1 MIDGLRALA
10 SPQAAPHAAP
20 RPYTAAMTP
29 LDDPDYLPFK
39 LDLVT
44 RRALLVRLD
53 SAQRHEAAFLD
64 ERALSPQVDG
74 GWVALDPLLSARTH
88 TAPADAIFHIGHCG
102 STLLSRLLES
112 WPGVQSLRE
121 PLPLRTLAEAWPH
134 RNQAESR
141 LSPGDAERCLDA
153 LWSAWSRPAGDDER
167 VVIKA
172 TSGCNALIE
181 PLLKGHPK
189 MRAIL
194 LDMPLRP
201 YLATLL
207 KSPDSVRDA
216 AAAATDRLRDL
227 RARSG
232 DESLLLHALSP
243 PQQCAMG
250 WIAERLRF
258 AALASAFD
266 ERVLRVDF
274 EQLLAEPD
282 TVLAGIARHLG
293 FASEGVAA
301 AMRSPAW
308 GRYSKAQ
315 AHGYGR
321 EDRAHDLT
329 LALQRHG
336 ADIAHAEQWR
346 DAFVQHHPRFAAD
359 LG

>member
-1 MIDGLRALA
+1 
-10 SPQAAPHAAP
+10 
-20 RPYTAAMTP
+20 MTP

-39 LDLVT
+39 LDLVM
-44 RRALLVRLD
+44 RRVLLVRLD
-53 SAQRHEAAFLD
+53 SAQRREAAFLD

-74 GWVALDPLLSARTH
+74 GWVTLEQLLSTRSEA
-88 TAPADAIFHIGHCG
+88 APADAIFHIGHCG

-121 PLPLRTLAEAWPH
+121 PLPLRTLAEAWPQ

-141 LSPGDAERCLDA
+141 LSPDDAGRCLDA
-153 LWSAWSRPAGDDER
+153 LWSAWSRPAGGGER

-172 TSGCNALIE
+172 TSSCNALVG
-181 PLLKGHPK
+181 PLLEGRPD

-207 KSPDSVRDA
+207 KSPDSLRDA
-216 AAAATDRLRDL
+216 AAASADRLCDL
-227 RARSG
+227 RARCG
-232 DESLLLHALSP
+232 DEGLFLHALSV

-258 AALASAFD
+258 AAHARACG

-274 EQLLAEPD
+274 EQLLAEPE
-282 TVLAGIARHLG
+282 TVLARIARHLG
-293 FASEGVAA
+293 LASEGIAA

-315 AHGYGR
+315 SHGYGR

-329 LALQRHG
+329 LAMQRHG
-336 ADIAHAEQWR
+336 ADIAQAERWH
-346 DAFVQHHPRFAAD
+346 DAFVQRHPRFAAD
-359 LG
+359 IG